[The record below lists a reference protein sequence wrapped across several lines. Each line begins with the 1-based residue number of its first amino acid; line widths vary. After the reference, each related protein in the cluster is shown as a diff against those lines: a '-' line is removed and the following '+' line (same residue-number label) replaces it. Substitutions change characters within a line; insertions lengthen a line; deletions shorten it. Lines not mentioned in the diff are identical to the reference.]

1 MRTSGGFF
9 VKRCILSA
17 AAAAIG
23 LALAGNAAA
32 AEAGK
37 CKVGRIA
44 EWPLRAGSYRPV
56 FDGAINGQ
64 KVGIL
69 IDTGSAMNLV
79 RRSAT
84 TRLGLT
90 RHQTPDRVI
99 GIGGEEQA
107 EYVHIEEFRIG
118 EGVRKGWEVLAAG
131 EGSFSDDIAVI
142 LGDEYFQQVD
152 VEFDMAHNA
161 VRLYETRD
169 CDGVSLAYW
178 ATTEPAGEVPIESG
192 SKIRLTVSINGQS
205 VRAGLDSGSSASMLS
220 KPDAAH
226 LGVTPESPGTVAGGC
241 ILDGLG
247 GRRQLDSW
255 IGQFES
261 FTVGNER
268 IKNPKIRFADLWRNM
283 VYTETGSRLPTRLAG
298 QPDMLLGADFL
309 RAHRV
314 LVARSQRKM
323 YFTYAGGTVFPSN
336 PWKGCS
342 QPSSGKST
350 PDPLPKPAEK

>member
-1 MRTSGGFF
+1 MRSIFA
-9 VKRCILSA
+9 I

-32 AEAGK
+32 AEGGK
-37 CKVGRIA
+37 CRVGRIA
-44 EWPLRAGSYRPV
+44 EWPLRTESYRPV

-84 TRLGLT
+84 KRLGLT
-90 RHQTPDRVI
+90 RRQTASTVI

-107 EYVHIEEFRIG
+107 EYVYIEEFRIG
-118 EGVRKGWEVLAAG
+118 QGVRKGWEVLAAG
-131 EGSFSDDIAVI
+131 EGSFSDDVAVV

-161 VRLYETRD
+161 VRLYETKD
-169 CDGVSLAYW
+169 CEGVSLAYW
-178 ATTEPAGEVPIESG
+178 ATEPAGEVPIEAG
-192 SKIRLTVSINGQS
+192 SKIWLTVTINGKP
-205 VRAGLDSGSSASMLS
+205 VRTQLDSGSSASMLS
-220 KPDAAH
+220 KPDAAR
-226 LGVTPESPGTVAGGC
+226 LGVTRESPGTVAGGC

-247 GRRQLDSW
+247 GKRQIDSW

-268 IKNPKIRFADLWRNM
+268 IRNPKIRFADLWRNM
-283 VYTETGSRLPTRLAG
+283 AYFETGSRLPTRLGG
-298 QPDMLLGADFL
+298 QADMLLGADFL

-336 PWKGCS
+336 PWKSCS

-350 PDPLPKPAEK
+350 PDPLPKPAAR

>member
-1 MRTSGGFF
+1 VRSIFF
-9 VKRCILSA
+9 GIA
-17 AAAAIG
+17 AVAIG
-23 LALAGNAAA
+23 LALAGDAAG
-32 AEAGK
+32 AEGGK
-37 CKVGRIA
+37 CRVGRIA
-44 EWPLRAGSYRPV
+44 EWPLRTDYYRPV

-90 RHQTPDRVI
+90 RHQAPGHSVI
-99 GIGGEEQA
+99 SISGEQQA

-118 EGVRKGWEVLAAG
+118 EGTRKGWEVLVAG
-131 EGSFSDDIAVI
+131 EGSFSDDVAVV
-142 LGDEYFQQVD
+142 LGDDFFQQVD
-152 VEFDMAHNA
+152 IEFDMARNA
-161 VRLYETRD
+161 VRLYETKD
-169 CDGVSLAYW
+169 CEGVSLAYW
-178 ATTEPAGEVPIESG
+178 ATEPAGEVPIEAG
-192 SKIRLTVSINGQS
+192 SKIWLTVSINGQP
-205 VRAGLDSGSSASMLS
+205 VRAELDSGSSASMLS
-220 KPDAAH
+220 KADAAR
-226 LGVTPESPGTVAGGC
+226 LGVTPDSPGTVAGGC

-247 GRRQLDSW
+247 GRRQIDSW
-255 IGQFES
+255 IGQFEG

-268 IKNPKIRFADLWRNM
+268 IRNPKIRFADLWRNM
-283 VYTETGSRLPTRLAG
+283 AYAETGSRLPTRLAG

-314 LVARSQRKM
+314 LISRSQRKM

-336 PWKGCS
+336 PWKSCS

-350 PDPLPKPAEK
+350 PDSLPKPAKK

>member
-1 MRTSGGFF
+1 M
-9 VKRCILSA
+9 RCIFA
-17 AAAAIG
+17 IAGAAIG

-44 EWPLRAGSYRPV
+44 EWPLRTEYYRPV

-79 RRSAT
+79 RRSHT

-90 RHQTPDRVI
+90 RRQAPGRSVI
-99 GIGGEEQA
+99 SISGEEQA

-118 EGVRKGWEVLAAG
+118 EGVRKGWEVLAAD

-142 LGDEYFQQVD
+142 LGDDFFQQVD

-192 SKIRLTVSINGQS
+192 SKIRLTVSINGQP
-205 VRAGLDSGSSASMLS
+205 VRAGVDSGSSASMLS
-220 KPDAAH
+220 KPDAAR
-226 LGVTPESPGTVAGGC
+226 LGVTPESHSTVTGGC

-247 GRRQLDSW
+247 GRRQIDSW
-255 IGQFES
+255 IGQFEG

-268 IKNPKIRFADLWRNM
+268 IRNPKIRFADLWRNM
-283 VYTETGSRLPTRLAG
+283 AYAETGSRLPTRLAG

-314 LVARSQRKM
+314 LISRSQRKM

-336 PWKGCS
+336 PWKSCS

-350 PDPLPKPAEK
+350 PDSLPKPAKK

>member
-1 MRTSGGFF
+1 M
-9 VKRCILSA
+9 RCIFA
-17 AAAAIG
+17 VAAAAIG
-23 LALAGNAAA
+23 IAAA
-32 AEAGK
+32 GIASAQSK

-44 EWPLRAGSYRPV
+44 EWPLRAESYRPV

-69 IDTGSAMNLV
+69 IDTGSAMNYV
-79 RRSAT
+79 RRSAAA
-84 TRLGLT
+84 RLGLT
-90 RHQTPDRVI
+90 RHQTASTVI

-118 EGVRKGWEVLAAG
+118 EGVRKGWQVLTAG
-131 EGSFSDDIAVI
+131 EGSFSDDVAVT

-152 VEFDMAHNA
+152 IEFDMAHKI
-161 VRLYETRD
+161 VRLFETRD
-169 CDGVSLAYW
+169 CEGVSLAYW
-178 ATTEPAGEVPIESG
+178 ATTGPAGEVPIESG
-192 SKIRLTVSINGQS
+192 SKIWLTVSINGQP

-220 KPDAAH
+220 KADAAR

-241 ILDGLG
+241 VLDGLG
-247 GRRQLDSW
+247 GTRQIDSW

-261 FTVGNER
+261 FSVGNER
-268 IKNPKIRFADLWRNM
+268 IRNPKIRFSDLWKNM
-283 VYTETGSRLPTRLAG
+283 AYAETGSRLPTRLAG
-298 QPDMLLGADFL
+298 RPDMLLGSDFL

-336 PWKGCS
+336 PWKACS
-342 QPSSGKST
+342 QPSPGV
-350 PDPLPKPAEK
+350 PLPKQAEK